1 MYYSNVSALEL
12 YRVSNIIFT
21 LGYEP
26 GELDKVLRKHYTKDE
41 IQHINGTLELLKQ
54 TEANEKTEH
63 MKAIEDDIRETL
75 S

>member
-1 MYYSNVSALEL
+1 MYYSNVSALEM
-12 YRVSNIIFT
+12 YRLANVLFS
-21 LGYEP
+21 LGYDS

-41 IQHINGTLELLKQ
+41 IQHINGTLELLKE
-54 TEANEKTEH
+54 TEANEKAEH